1 VQPTTSPTAAP
12 HRAFLARMY
21 DTIRGKLRRLFG
33 KKDGPNIYP
42 FF

>member
-1 VQPTTSPTAAP
+1 V
-12 HRAFLARMY
+12 Y